1 MAGITDAVQFFDG
14 LLAEARSR
22 EAILAQAAVA
32 IRGTVAVRFPGGDR
46 IVRVSPAIKPHFSR
60 PPTRVNYHAPDG
72 LHVWHQDAHEE
83 VPDDFLPRL
92 AVALR
97 IAAHWDR
104 APNDGNHAIQTLFH
118 AEAAPAPKTAAL
130 AELSLLPQQP
140 VRVLAI
146 AGSEKP
152 AERFVEQCTQSS
164 ELYGRMTFPKHEA
177 MLVSAAFTPEPVGPP
192 PPGVLAAFS
201 GVFPA
206 ERADRALRNAQ
217 DALRFTTLTRQ
228 RSPLHLARD
237 TGWRNGGELHGIAA
251 LTSLPRG
258 KLRALEDVQIL
269 EQLRKAHG
277 DRVLHVL
284 EAFATTTSVRGAGSE
299 LYMHRNTVA
308 HWVRKAEEAFGYSL
322 SQPYARAVLFVS
334 LCMHHLV
341 YRSPEV
347 TP

>member
-14 LLAEARSR
+14 LLTEARSR
-22 EAILAQAAVA
+22 EAILSQAAVA

-46 IVRVSPAIKPHFSR
+46 IVRVSPAAEPQFTR
-60 PPTRVNYHAPDG
+60 QPNRVNYHGPDG
-72 LHVWHQDAHEE
+72 IHVWHQDAADG

-104 APNDGNHAIQTLFH
+104 APGDANHAIQTLFRP
-118 AEAAPAPKTAAL
+118 ETAAGAKTAAL
-130 AELSLLPQQP
+130 AELSLLAEQP
-140 VRVLAI
+140 IRVLAI
-146 AGSEKP
+146 GGNEKL
-152 AERFVEQCTQSS
+152 AEHFAEQGARSS
-164 ELYGRMTFPKHEA
+164 ELYARMRYPKYEA
-177 MLVSAAFTPEPVGPP
+177 LLVSASFTPERVGPP
-192 PPGVLAAFS
+192 PQGVLAAFS

-206 ERADRALRNAQ
+206 DRADWALRNAQ
-217 DALRFTTLTRQ
+217 DALRFTSLSRQ
-228 RSPLHLARD
+228 RSPLHLSRD
-237 TGWRNGGELHGIAA
+237 EGWRNGGELHSIAA
-251 LTSLPRG
+251 LTSLPRA
-258 KLRALEDVQIL
+258 KLRTLEDVQIL
-269 EQLRKAHG
+269 ERLRKAHG

-308 HWVRKAEEAFGYSL
+308 HWVRKAEQAFGYSL

-341 YRSPEV
+341 YRSPEI
-347 TP
+347 TA